1 MSTALLQGIHPLR
14 SYLVHLLP
22 QNCDLPDPE
31 TLADEGLLPTLRVK
45 AANATHAEAV
55 AHLASGKRVLRADR
69 SVDVVG
75 QNLVPGIPALLISV
89 PGSIGQPIAPV
100 ILA

>member
-1 MSTALLQGIHPLR
+1 MSTTFPQGIHTLR

-22 QNCDLPDPE
+22 ENCDVPDPE

-45 AANATHAEAV
+45 AANATHAEAM

-69 SVDVVG
+69 VDKTVNAVAG
-75 QNLVPGIPALLISV
+75 
-89 PGSIGQPIAPV
+89 
-100 ILA
+100 